1 MVVQSAQVWYEKYS
15 CETVLFHIIS
25 ASSSAQWEFMLIKS
39 FLGFFFFYSGG
50 GDNKK
55 IYDLLGDEKL
65 TYSSQGN
72 IVCLP
77 GNIVKALK

>member
-1 MVVQSAQVWYEKYS
+1 MVVQSTQVWCEKYS
-15 CETVLFHIIS
+15 CEKALFHLIS
-25 ASSSAQWEFMLIKS
+25 ASSSAHWEFMLIKS
-39 FLGFFFFYSGG
+39 FLVFFGG

-55 IYDLLGDEKL
+55 IKYLLGGRGDEKL